1 MIYPKSLCVG
11 LAFVLGSIHAL
22 LFLLGTNSQ
31 SPVSRAGAASA
42 VNGETRV
49 GILDLPDGSKFQTTL
64 YHLKVIGQL
73 RTVHKLP
80 YYVLSGAGC
89 LECDANI
96 SIYIHSPSD
105 GPMKDE
111 GTQPRFSYPGRVIS
125 MEDRSVI
132 SETRVFL
139 GGCVVGHPD
148 AVVWFERSIGN
159 DKRWHASVS
168 LAEIK
173 DDHLVFQELKV
184 NVPRPS
190 EAEQAIRKSACR
202 EIPGVNQS
210 EEP

>member
-1 MIYPKSLCVG
+1 MIYLKSLCVD
-11 LAFVLGSIHAL
+11 LAFVLGSVHAL
-22 LFLLGTNSQ
+22 LFPLSTHSQ
-31 SPVSRAGAASA
+31 SPVSRAEAASA
-42 VNGETRV
+42 VNGETRM

-64 YHLKVIGQL
+64 YHLKVVGQL

-80 YYVLSGAGC
+80 YYVLSGVGC
-89 LECDANI
+89 YECDANL

-111 GTQPRFSYPGRVIS
+111 STQPRFSYPGRVTS
-125 MEDRSVI
+125 MEDRSVV

-139 GGCVVGHPD
+139 GNCVVGHPD
-148 AVVWFERSIGN
+148 AVIWLVRSIGD
-159 DKRWHASVS
+159 DKRWRESVS

-173 DDHLVFQELKV
+173 DDHLVFEELKV

-190 EAEQAIRKSACR
+190 EAEEAIRKSGCR
-202 EIPGVNQS
+202 ELPGVNQT